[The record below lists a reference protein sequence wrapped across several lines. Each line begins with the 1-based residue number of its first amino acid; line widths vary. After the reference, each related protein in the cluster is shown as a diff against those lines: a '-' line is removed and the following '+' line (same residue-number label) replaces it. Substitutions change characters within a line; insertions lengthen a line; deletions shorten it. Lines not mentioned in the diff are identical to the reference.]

1 MCSGAIMFA
10 PEHLKHFL
18 KVCRII
24 SESKRS
30 KTLVAGQKVQT
41 NTFKKK
47 ILNCRL
53 FMFHMHLMC
62 T

>member
-41 NTFKKK
+41 NTF
-47 ILNCRL
+47 
-53 FMFHMHLMC
+53 
-62 T
+62 